1 MLAQVHNM
9 VLVARTGSR
18 APPSGSSAAAQQL
31 PATASTAS
39 SSCPTTA
46 ARAAP
51 PPSFA
56 SHATAVSAA
65 VRSGFCAAIGAAET
79 RP

>member
-1 MLAQVHNM
+1 MLAQVHNL

-39 SSCPTTA
+39 ASCSATA
-46 ARAAP
+46 ARAA

-65 VRSGFCAAIGAAET
+65 VRSGFCAAVGAAET